1 MPELKAAPAPVWP
14 FVRFCLTMLAL
25 VLLVG
30 AAILWNDW
38 IRWSVVG
45 PLVAAAAIMLAL
57 FIYLRRLERGWPYFE
72 LGAFYVA
79 ILFLY
84 IAYPIVLY
92 IVNGYRFPEYGDW
105 RLIAV
110 EHRPEALGTLT
121 WWYVLYLFCFCA
133 AYVLVRGRRVLREHF
148 RVRPPEPGSATII
161 AIVLLLIASRMFFV
175 VLGFFYD
182 LSASSYGERYL
193 VFRQFPHFLGQIAA
207 QIQGVE
213 ITLEM
218 MLAVALCCGTR
229 RHRIILAF
237 GLIALVGYH
246 FVHMGARVELF
257 VVFLAA
263 VATYHFTVARIPFRW
278 MAGAAVTGFVIMAFI
293 GAARQMNTF
302 SFKDLGNKMAAATEF
317 ESILG
322 NAVDLKYI
330 NQISGGFLDRP
341 NLYWADVLA
350 IVPQQLM
357 PIPKESPSF
366 WFVRTY
372 YREHYEA
379 GGGLAFGLLAEGV
392 MGHGWVE
399 MIWRGLLVGALFA
412 LFHRLLTRPNV
423 GVGYLMFYIWM
434 IAWCYQTIRTGT
446 FSLLMLL
453 NYRFLVPL
461 LAWKALAM
469 LIRRGKRVAQVLGAP
484 PRPRRLAA

>member
-1 MPELKAAPAPVWP
+1 
-14 FVRFCLTMLAL
+14 LTMLAFVFL
-25 VLLVG
+25 GG
-30 AAILWNDW
+30 AAIVWNDR

-45 PLVAAAAIMLAL
+45 PLVVAVAIGLAM
-57 FIYLRRLERGWPYFE
+57 FVYLRRLEHGWPYFE

-79 ILFLY
+79 ILLLY

-92 IVNGYRFPEYGDW
+92 IVNGYRYPEYGDW

-110 EHRPEALGTLT
+110 EHRPEVLGTMI
-121 WWYVLYLFCFCA
+121 WWYVLYLASFCA
-133 AYVLVRGRRVLREHF
+133 AYVVVRGRRVLREHF
-148 RVRPPEPGSATII
+148 RVRPPEPGSATIL
-161 AIVLLLIASRMFFV
+161 AIVMLLVGARLFFV

-182 LSASSYGERYL
+182 MSAASYGDQYL
-193 VFRQFPHFLGQIAA
+193 VWRQLPHFVGQIAA
-207 QIQGVE
+207 QIQGIE

-218 MLAVALCCGTR
+218 MLAVALCCGSR
-229 RHRIILAF
+229 KHRTILA
-237 GLIALVGYH
+237 LLLLALVAW
-246 FVHMGARVELF
+246 HMIRPGSRTELF

-263 VATYHFTVARIPFRW
+263 VAAYHFAVARIPFRW
-278 MAGAAVTGFVIMAFI
+278 MAATAVTGFGIMAFI
-293 GAARQMNTF
+293 GAVRQTTTF
-302 SFKDLGNKMAAATEF
+302 EFRDIGNKMAAATEF
-317 ESILG
+317 ETILG
-322 NAVDLKYI
+322 NAVHLKYVAQVPGAFI
-330 NQISGGFLDRP
+330 DRP
-341 NLYWADVLA
+341 NLYWADLLA
-350 IVPQQLM
+350 AVPQQFL
-357 PIPKESPSF
+357 PFPKETAAL
-366 WFVRTY
+366 WYMRTY
-372 YREHYEA
+372 FREQYEA

-446 FSLLMLL
+446 FSLLMLM